1 MSVNHGSMATHGPQ
15 VLPSF
20 AQAFSTHSLSN
31 IPGNN
36 SLPPIQSRRP
46 PMDHRGVHRSP
57 SPRSRSRPDSEENS
71 DSRTAGRK
79 RTHNDITSATRD
91 EEPSGSEYVNLPTSF
106 LLPIILFISTHHS
119 RGSPNLVRVKQE
131 QDQDMLDPTP
141 PPPDKPEGQRLAHD
155 FGGAPPPSS
164 LLPSP
169 LKKRRMTV
177 SGAPH
182 ALNTD
187 VRAPADQ
194 TNSTP
199 ISPVVMGFT
208 IQRDNPSAV
217 EQVRSMITVK
227 QKQKALIEQR
237 RGSVAGVMSPN
248 MATSNPSPAPVE
260 ERISSTSKLPS
271 VPVRTTRRSPN
282 MGVASR
288 RPLNS
293 SAQSHGNPRAP
304 SPNSSSIS
312 QQQLQIPSQASQH
325 SLPPPPI
332 SFAKRRAAQMG
343 GKKKPADIVISPREL
358 HTPEQFQPSIQ
369 SAPPI
374 PHAGQG
380 QFGRFTMALPR
391 LPSIM
396 GVNENVRKIAG
407 NVPPTPTRLAL
418 QRNAGAPTPPSITVS
433 GAPIRSPPASVPIAS
448 TLVPPTPAS
457 LHHPGYSGDK
467 SAFLAPFE
475 MFYDALNDSKQLK
488 TWLGEQLQ
496 KSNALMQTLTQQ
508 QEKLNDVVETMVERR
523 MATVHTE
530 ISGLRQRVGELEDA
544 LRDATSGRRHSIDF
558 TGGALSATKQSSLNG
573 ASSAPSMPEGYTFPP
588 GPSDSMRH
596 HSRRPSSPGWGQDRD
611 GRSQFTI
618 ESEPDSSVPYDAR
631 RTSVSASRLDPP
643 RIHNQEASHF
653 RTPNTMQSPPQPY
666 HENPIHPP
674 NKPPRGERPSL
685 SRQASHTSQHG
696 ERSDSPK
703 LKRAG
708 SRRNSVVMSPPEGD
722 DS

>member
-1 MSVNHGSMATHGPQ
+1 
-15 VLPSF
+15 
-20 AQAFSTHSLSN
+20 
-31 IPGNN
+31 
-36 SLPPIQSRRP
+36 
-46 PMDHRGVHRSP
+46 
-57 SPRSRSRPDSEENS
+57 
-71 DSRTAGRK
+71 
-79 RTHNDITSATRD
+79 
-91 EEPSGSEYVNLPTSF
+91 
-106 LLPIILFISTHHS
+106 
-119 RGSPNLVRVKQE
+119 
-131 QDQDMLDPTP
+131 MLDPSP
-141 PPPDKPEGQRLAHD
+141 PPPDKPGGQRLAHD

-169 LKKRRMTV
+169 MKKRRMTV

-248 MATSNPSPAPVE
+248 MTANNPSPAPVE
-260 ERISSTSKLPS
+260 ERISSTSKPPS

-282 MGVASR
+282 MAAASR
-288 RPLNS
+288 RPPNS

-304 SPNSSSIS
+304 SPNSTS
-312 QQQLQIPSQASQH
+312 QQQLQVPSQASHH

-396 GVNENVRKIAG
+396 GVNENVRKIPG

-508 QEKLNDVVETMVERR
+508 QEKLNDVVEAMVERR

-558 TGGALSATKQSSLNG
+558 TGGALSATKQLLLNG
-573 ASSAPSMPEGYTFPP
+573 ASSAAPSMSEGYTFPP
-588 GPSDSMRH
+588 APSDSMRH
-596 HSRRPSSPGWGQDRD
+596 HSRRPSSPAWGQDRD
-611 GRSQFTI
+611 GRSQFTT
-618 ESEPDSSVPYDAR
+618 ELEPESSVPYDAR

-643 RIHNQEASHF
+643 RIHNQDASHF
-653 RTPNTMQSPPQPY
+653 RTPNTMQSPPQLY
-666 HENPIHPP
+666 HENPIHLP
-674 NKPPRGERPSL
+674 NKPSRGERPPL

-696 ERSDSPK
+696 ERCDSPK

-708 SRRNSVVMSPPEGD
+708 SRRNSIVMSPPEGD